1 MLWNDHWRLEG
12 QHAYLG
18 ASKHHWINYDET
30 KLRRNFVN
38 QLKAKEGTELH
49 EIAKLLIKKKIKLR
63 QNNQTFNS
71 YVNDAIGFGMDP
83 EVPLAYNVDR
93 LGNSDFFGTPDAMCY
108 RVFPDEGPVLRIH
121 DLKTGTHL
129 GRMEQLRVYAALFF
143 LEYGKILKVKPHDVK
158 IILRIYQNDTI
169 VEEFANP
176 AEIIRIMDWGR
187 KADKIIKELKE
198 VSAA

>member
-63 QNNQTFNS
+63 QNNTTFNS

-83 EVPLAYNVDR
+83 EVPLAYNVARD
-93 LGNSDFFGTPDAMCY
+93 GSSDFFGTPDAMCY

-143 LEYGKILKVKPHDVK
+143 LEYGKLMKVKPHDVK
-158 IILRIYQNDTI
+158 IILRIYQNDTF
-169 VEEFANP
+169 VQEFADP
-176 AEIIRIMDWGR
+176 AEIVRIMEWGK
-187 KADKIIKELKE
+187 KADKIIKEMKE
-198 VSAA
+198 VSVA